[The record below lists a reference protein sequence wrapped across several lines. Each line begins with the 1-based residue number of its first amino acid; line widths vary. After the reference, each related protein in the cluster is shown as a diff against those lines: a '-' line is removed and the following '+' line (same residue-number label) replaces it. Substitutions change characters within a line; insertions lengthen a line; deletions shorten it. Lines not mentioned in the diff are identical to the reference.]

1 MNDFIIV
8 ADSGCDLSYEYCK
21 ANGIEP
27 IRIKYSIDDKTF
39 EDSMNFDDQVEFYN
53 QMRNGAKPVT
63 SQINSTEFIDFW
75 TPFVK
80 QGKPI
85 LNITLGSAISGTYNN
100 ALIAREIL
108 LEEYPDAQIFVVD
121 SRGASMSIAI
131 LVDKAVEMRASG
143 ATPLEIVKWIE
154 KTRHNIH
161 AIYTT
166 DDLTYL
172 NRSGRLSKGSMI
184 VANVLGIRPILKLD
198 YDGHLVA
205 MEKVRGK
212 SAIINRIS
220 EVINELSIAP
230 ETQNIYIAHTDA
242 LDFAKEAEEAI
253 FKKTNFKGTRYS
265 QIGATIGAHA
275 GPGLIAIFFIGKERV

>member
-1 MNDFIIV
+1 MKDFII
-8 ADSGCDLSYEYCK
+8 ATDSGCDLSYEYCK
-21 ANGIEP
+21 ENNIEP
-27 IRIKYSIDDKTF
+27 IRIKYTIENYTF
-39 EDSMNFDDQVEFYN
+39 EDSMEFDDQIKFYN
-53 QMRNGAKPVT
+53 EMRQGAKPIT
-63 SQINSTEFIDFW
+63 SQINTMEFVDFW
-75 TPFVK
+75 RPFLEE
-80 QGKPI
+80 GKAI

-100 ALIAREIL
+100 ALNAKEIL
-108 LEEYPDAQIFVVD
+108 LEEFPDAQIYVVD

-131 LVDKAVEMRASG
+131 LVDKAVEMRKAG
-143 ATPLEIVKWIE
+143 ADIPEIVDWIE
-154 KTRHNIH
+154 KNKHNIH

-205 MEKVRGK
+205 FEKVRGK
-212 SAIINRIS
+212 TAIISRIS
-220 EVINELSIAP
+220 EIINQLAVSP

-242 LDFAKEAEEAI
+242 PEFAKEAEEAI
-253 FKKTNFKGTRYS
+253 FAKTKFSGTRSS

-275 GPGLIAIFFIGKERV
+275 GPGLIAIFFIGVERV